1 MKDIDRRLFMQLF
14 GAAGASMLVHPA
26 FAAGK
31 DIDSISIA
39 WTSDPTTLDPN
50 QRLSPDPQ
58 SILRAL
64 FDQPLD
70 QRADLTLVPA
80 IISEWKQSDDAASLN
95 IKLRDDVTFSDG
107 SKLTTADFR
116 YSFYERLKAGQQLDL
131 ATSFGVVTDIKIVS
145 DTECVMMFSGP
156 FPTAP
161 QWLAFACSY
170 IVSKA
175 HAEAVGPEGMK
186 TNPLGAGAYKLKEYT
201 RDSRVVLERRD
212 DYWGEKPSI
221 KQLTFE
227 IIPDPTARL
236 AALESGTVD
245 IAMEISIRDVTR
257 LKQSG
262 TFNALTNPIGRI
274 IFLTIR
280 ADGPFADKNVRL
292 AAHHAINKNLLSKAF
307 FGGAAVVIDVPTI
320 PGMPGNPPGF
330 TFPYDEAKA
339 IELLAASGFSP
350 DKPVELEFATTNGQ
364 FPGDYDISRAIVTMW
379 AKVGIQAK
387 LTTITEP
394 QWYDLNAT
402 GKLPSASLFT
412 WDNPTGDP
420 EIFTGYMF
428 NDSLPFAT
436 FKRADITEMVKP
448 LFLEPN
454 YAKRIKAYE
463 DLNAFL
469 MNEGAMIPLLQA
481 IQTIGF
487 RQGLSI
493 TPWGTGWM
501 EARSVSAT

>member
-1 MKDIDRRLFMQLF
+1 MKAIDRRLFLQLF
-14 GAAGASMLVHPA
+14 GAAGATIFANPA
-26 FAAGK
+26 FAGA
-31 DIDSISIA
+31 DIESISVA
-39 WTSDPTTLDPN
+39 WPSDPTTLDPN
-50 QRLSPDPQ
+50 QRLAPDPQ

-70 QRADLTLVPA
+70 QTADLELVPA
-80 IISEWKQSDDAASLN
+80 IVTEWKMSDDATSLD

-116 YSFYERLKAGQQLDL
+116 FSFFERLQAGETLDL

-145 DTECVMMFSGP
+145 DTECTMIFSGP

-161 QWLAFACSY
+161 QWLAFACSF

-186 TNPLGAGAYKLKEYT
+186 TNPLGAGAYTLKEYT
-201 RDSRVVLERRD
+201 RDGQVVLERRE
-212 DYWGEKPSI
+212 DYWGEKPSV
-221 KQLTFE
+221 KQLTFV

-245 IAMEISIRDVTR
+245 IAMEVSIRDVAR
-257 LKQSG
+257 LQQG
-262 TFNALTNPIGRI
+262 ATFNALTNPIGRI

-280 ADGPFADKNVRL
+280 SDGPFADKNVRL
-292 AAHHAINKNLLSKAF
+292 AAHHAIDKSLLSKAF
-307 FGGAAVVIDVPTI
+307 FGGAAVPIDVPTI

-330 TFPYDEAKA
+330 VFGYDEAKA

-350 DKPVELEFATTNGQ
+350 ENPVVLEFATSNGQ

-379 AKVGIQAK
+379 EKVGIRAE

-402 GKLPSASLFT
+402 GKLPPASLFT

-428 NDSLPFAT
+428 NADLPFAT
-436 FKRADITEMVKP
+436 FKRDDVTAMVKP
-448 LFLEPN
+448 LFSEPD

-463 DLNAFL
+463 DLNIFL

-487 RQGLSI
+487 RQGISI

-501 EARSVSAT
+501 EARSISAS